1 MAIYESLN
9 FKEVFKM
16 NKINKILLVFLVVL
30 VILGCSSVV
39 LTNRTQLNLIPRE
52 SMLSMS
58 FEQHSLFLEGNAVS
72 SDVSNVEMVKRVG
85 KKIQYSVENYFSA
98 KNRSNQLRDYEWEFD
113 LVENDQPNAWC
124 MPGGKVVVYT
134 GLLPITNDEN
144 GLAVVMGHEI
154 AHAIARHGNE
164 RMSQTLITQLG
175 GMALFT
181 ALDEKPEKTQQFWM
195 SAYGLG
201 AQTGLLLP
209 YSRLHE
215 SEADRLG
222 LIFMAMAGYDPNGAV
237 NFWQRMA
244 EHKSGASPPEF
255 LSTHPSDKT
264 RIEKIESH
272 LPEAMAY
279 YVREN

>member
-1 MAIYESLN
+1 
-9 FKEVFKM
+9 M

-30 VILGCSSVV
+30 LISGCSSVV

-52 SMLSMS
+52 TILNMS
-58 FEQHSLFLEGNAVS
+58 FDQHNLFLEENTVS
-72 SDVSNVEMVKRVG
+72 SDPSEVEMVKRVG
-85 KKIQYSVENYFSA
+85 IKIQHSVENYFSEQNLS
-98 KNRSNQLRDYEWEFD
+98 KQLKDYDWEFD
-113 LVENDQPNAWC
+113 LVVNSEPNAWC

-134 GLLPITNDEN
+134 GILSITNNEN
-144 GLAVVMGHEI
+144 GLAVVMGHEV
-154 AHAIARHGNE
+154 AHSIARHGNE
-164 RMSQTLITQLG
+164 RMSQTLIAQLG
-175 GMALFT
+175 GIALYQ
-181 ALDEKPEKTQQFWM
+181 ALEERPEETQQFWM

-201 AQTGLLLP
+201 AQAGLILP

-237 NFWQRMA
+237 NFWQRMG